1 MKEYLKVNL
10 KWKGCVKMINYYDE
24 IKEKLLKNEIYAKVK
39 DYSKNKHDLS
49 TYYNVGKLLSEAGKS
64 YGDGIIKEYSKR
76 LTSELGKKY
85 DTSYLNKMRKFY
97 GLFQKMAPLAP
108 QLTWSHY
115 VELISLKN
123 IDEIRYYIGISASQN
138 LSRNELRNRIKSKEY
153 ERLDNKTK
161 EKLINKED
169 TLVSDF
175 IKDPIIIN
183 NSLNHIE
190 ISERVLK
197 ELILNDLDI
206 FLKQLGNG
214 FCYIENEYKIK
225 IGNTYNYIDILL
237 FNYQFNC
244 FVVVELKVTELRKE
258 HIGQIEIYM
267 NYIDK
272 NIKTIE
278 ENDTVGIIIC
288 KQENEYVIKY
298 CSDNRIIARKY
309 ELL

>member
-1 MKEYLKVNL
+1 M
-10 KWKGCVKMINYYDE
+10 NYYNE
-24 IKEKLLKNEIYAKVK
+24 IKNELVNNEIYKRVK
-39 DYSKNKHDLS
+39 DYSKNRHDLS

-85 DTSYLNKMRKFY
+85 DVRTLRRIRQFYLFFKE
-97 GLFQKMAPLAP
+97 QKWSPVATE
-108 QLTWSHY
+108 LTWSHY
-115 VELISLKN
+115 CELFLIKN
-123 IDEIRYYIGISASQN
+123 IDEIRYYIDISISQN

-169 TLVSDF
+169 TIVSDF

-183 NSLNHIE
+183 NSLNYIE
-190 ISERVLK
+190 VSEKALK
-197 ELILNDLDI
+197 ELILNDLDN

-237 FNYQFNC
+237 YNIEFNC
-244 FVVVELKVTELRKE
+244 YVIVELKVTELRKE

-272 NIKTIE
+272 NIKRIDMSNTI
-278 ENDTVGIIIC
+278 GLIIS
-288 KQENEYVIKY
+288 KYKNEYIIEYSSDSRIKVTTY
-298 CSDNRIIARKY
+298 LIKQN
-309 ELL
+309 

>member
-1 MKEYLKVNL
+1 M
-10 KWKGCVKMINYYDE
+10 NYYSE
-24 IKEKLLKNEIYAKVK
+24 IKNELVNNEIYKRVK

-76 LTSELGKKY
+76 LTNELGKKY
-85 DTSYLNKMRKFY
+85 DVRTLRRIRQFYLFFKE
-97 GLFQKMAPLAP
+97 QKWSPVATE
-108 QLTWSHY
+108 LTWSHY
-115 VELISLKN
+115 CELLSLEN
-123 IDEIRYYIGISASQN
+123 IDEIKYYVQIAEANN
-138 LSRNELRNRIKSKEY
+138 LSVRELRNRIKSKEY
-153 ERLDNKTK
+153 ERLDSKTK

-175 IKDPIIIN
+175 IKDPIIVN
-183 NSLNHIE
+183 NSLNYIE
-190 ISERVLK
+190 ISEKVLK
-197 ELILNDLDI
+197 ELILNDLDN

-272 NIKTIE
+272 NVKRIDMSDTI
-278 ENDTVGIIIC
+278 GLIIS
-288 KQENEYVIKY
+288 KYKNEYIIEYSSDSRIKVTTY
-298 CSDNRIIARKY
+298 LIHQN
-309 ELL
+309 

>member
-1 MKEYLKVNL
+1 M
-10 KWKGCVKMINYYDE
+10 NYYNE
-24 IKEKLLKNEIYAKVK
+24 IKNELVNNEIYKRVK

-49 TYYNVGKLLSEAGKS
+49 TYYNVGKLLSDGGKS
-64 YGDGIIKEYSKR
+64 YGDSIIKEYSKR

-85 DTSYLNKMRKFY
+85 DVRTLRRIRQFYLFFKE
-97 GLFQKMAPLAP
+97 QKWSPVATE
-108 QLTWSHY
+108 LTWSHY
-115 VELISLKN
+115 CELFLIKN
-123 IDEIRYYIGISASQN
+123 IDEIRYYIDISISQN

-153 ERLDNKTK
+153 ERLDSKTK

-183 NSLNHIE
+183 NCLNYIE
-190 ISERVLK
+190 ISEKALK
-197 ELILNDLDI
+197 ELILNDLEN
-206 FLKQLGNG
+206 FLNQLGNG
-214 FCYIENEYKIK
+214 FSFIGSEYKIK

-272 NIKTIE
+272 NIKRIDMSNTI
-278 ENDTVGIIIC
+278 GLIIS
-288 KQENEYVIKY
+288 KYKNEYIIEYSSDGRIKVTTY
-298 CSDNRIIARKY
+298 LINRN
-309 ELL
+309 

>member
-1 MKEYLKVNL
+1 M
-10 KWKGCVKMINYYDE
+10 NYYNE
-24 IKEKLLKNEIYAKVK
+24 IKNELVNNEIYKRVK
-39 DYSKNKHDLS
+39 DYSKNRHDLS

-76 LTSELGKKY
+76 LTNELGKKY
-85 DTSYLNKMRKFY
+85 SYTYLTRMRQFY
-97 GLFQKMAPLAP
+97 LLGKKVAPLAQ

-123 IDEIRYYIGISASQN
+123 IDEIRYYIDISASQN

-153 ERLDNKTK
+153 ERLDSKTK

-175 IKDPIIIN
+175 VKDPIIIN
-183 NSLNHIE
+183 NSLNYIE
-190 ISERVLK
+190 ISERVLE
-197 ELILNDLDI
+197 ELILNDLDN

-237 FNYQFNC
+237 YNIEFNC
-244 FVVVELKVTELRKE
+244 YVVVELKVTELRKE

-272 NIKTIE
+272 NVKKIGMGNTI
-278 ENDTVGIIIC
+278 GLIIS
-288 KQENEYVIKY
+288 KYKNEYIIEYSSDSRIKVTTY
-298 CSDNRIIARKY
+298 LIKQN
-309 ELL
+309 

>member
-1 MKEYLKVNL
+1 M
-10 KWKGCVKMINYYDE
+10 NYYDE
-24 IKEKLLKNEIYAKVK
+24 IKNELVNNEIYKRVK

-76 LTSELGKKY
+76 LTNELGKKY

-123 IDEIRYYIGISASQN
+123 IDEIRYYIDISASQN

-153 ERLDNKTK
+153 ERLDSKTK
-161 EKLINKED
+161 EKLMNKED

-183 NSLNHIE
+183 NSLNYIE

-225 IGNTYNYIDILL
+225 IGNTYNYIDILP

-258 HIGQIEIYM
+258 HSGQIDIYM

-272 NIKTIE
+272 NIKRIGMSNTI
-278 ENDTVGIIIC
+278 GLIIS
-288 KQENEYVIKY
+288 KYKNEYIIEYSSDSRIKVTTY
-298 CSDNRIIARKY
+298 LIK
-309 ELL
+309 

>member
-1 MKEYLKVNL
+1 M
-10 KWKGCVKMINYYDE
+10 NYYSE
-24 IKEKLLKNEIYAKVK
+24 IKNELVNNEIYKRVK

-76 LTSELGKKY
+76 LTNELGKKY
-85 DTSYLNKMRKFY
+85 SYTYLTRMRQFY
-97 GLFQKMAPLAP
+97 LLGKKVAPLAQ

-123 IDEIRYYIGISASQN
+123 IDEIRYYIDISASQN

-272 NIKTIE
+272 NIKRIGMSNTI
-278 ENDTVGIIIC
+278 GLIIS
-288 KQENEYVIKY
+288 KYKNEYIIEY
-298 CSDNRIIARKY
+298 SSDNRIKVTTYLIK
-309 ELL
+309 ED

>member
-1 MKEYLKVNL
+1 M
-10 KWKGCVKMINYYDE
+10 NYYDE
-24 IKEKLLKNEIYAKVK
+24 IKNELVNNEIYKRVK

-64 YGDGIIKEYSKR
+64 YGDGIIKKYSKR
-76 LTSELGKKY
+76 LTNELGKKY
-85 DTSYLNKMRKFY
+85 SYTYLTRMRQFY
-97 GLFQKMAPLAP
+97 LLGKKVAPLAQ

-123 IDEIRYYIGISASQN
+123 IDEIRYYIDISASQN
-138 LSRNELRNRIKSKEY
+138 LSRNELRNRIKSNEY
-153 ERLDNKTK
+153 ERLDSKTK

-237 FNYQFNC
+237 YNIEFNC
-244 FVVVELKVTELRKE
+244 YIVVELKVTELRKE
-258 HIGQIEIYM
+258 HIGQIEVYM

-272 NIKTIE
+272 NKKRIGMSNTI
-278 ENDTVGIIIC
+278 GLIIS
-288 KQENEYVIKY
+288 KYKNEYIIEY
-298 CSDNRIIARKY
+298 SSDNRIKVTTYLIK
-309 ELL
+309 

>member
-1 MKEYLKVNL
+1 M
-10 KWKGCVKMINYYDE
+10 NYYDE
-24 IKEKLLKNEIYAKVK
+24 IKNELVNNEIYKRVK

-76 LTSELGKKY
+76 LTNELGKKY

-123 IDEIRYYIGISASQN
+123 IDEIRYYIDISASQN

-153 ERLDNKTK
+153 ERLDSKTK
-161 EKLINKED
+161 EKLMNKED

-183 NSLNHIE
+183 NSLNYIE

-197 ELILNDLDI
+197 ELILNDLDN

-272 NIKTIE
+272 NVKRIDMSDTI
-278 ENDTVGIIIC
+278 GLIIS
-288 KQENEYVIKY
+288 KYKNEYIIEYSSDSRIKVTTY
-298 CSDNRIIARKY
+298 LIHQN
-309 ELL
+309 

>member
-1 MKEYLKVNL
+1 M
-10 KWKGCVKMINYYDE
+10 NYYDE
-24 IKEKLLKNEIYAKVK
+24 IKNELVNNEIYKRVK

-76 LTSELGKKY
+76 LTNELGKKY

-123 IDEIRYYIGISASQN
+123 IDEIRYYIDISASQN

-169 TLVSDF
+169 TIVSDF
-175 IKDPIIIN
+175 IKDPIIVN
-183 NSLNHIE
+183 NSLNYIE

-197 ELILNDLDI
+197 ELILNDLDN

-272 NIKTIE
+272 NVKRIDMSDTI
-278 ENDTVGIIIC
+278 GLIIS
-288 KQENEYVIKY
+288 KYKNEYIIEYSSDSRIKVTTY
-298 CSDNRIIARKY
+298 LIHQN
-309 ELL
+309 

>member
-1 MKEYLKVNL
+1 M
-10 KWKGCVKMINYYDE
+10 NYYDE
-24 IKEKLLKNEIYAKVK
+24 IKNELVNNEIYKRVK

-76 LTSELGKKY
+76 LTNELGKKY

-123 IDEIRYYIGISASQN
+123 IDEIRYYIDISASQN

-153 ERLDNKTK
+153 ERLDSKTK
-161 EKLINKED
+161 EKLMNKED

-183 NSLNHIE
+183 NSLNYIE

-197 ELILNDLDI
+197 ELILNDLDN

-244 FVVVELKVTELRKE
+244 FVVVELKVIELRKE

-272 NIKTIE
+272 NVKRIDMSDTI
-278 ENDTVGIIIC
+278 GLIIS
-288 KQENEYVIKY
+288 KYKNEYIIEYSSDSRIKVTTY
-298 CSDNRIIARKY
+298 LIHQN
-309 ELL
+309 

>member
-1 MKEYLKVNL
+1 M
-10 KWKGCVKMINYYDE
+10 NYYSE
-24 IKEKLLKNEIYAKVK
+24 IKNELVNNEIYKKVK

-76 LTSELGKKY
+76 LTNELGKKY
-85 DTSYLNKMRKFY
+85 SYTYLTRMRQFY
-97 GLFQKMAPLAP
+97 LLGKKVAPLAQ

-123 IDEIRYYIGISASQN
+123 IDEIRYYIDISASQN

-153 ERLDNKTK
+153 DRLDNKTK

-237 FNYQFNC
+237 YNIEFNC
-244 FVVVELKVTELRKE
+244 YIVVELKVTELRKE
-258 HIGQIEIYM
+258 HIGQIEVYM

-272 NIKTIE
+272 NKKRIGMSNTI
-278 ENDTVGIIIC
+278 GLIIS
-288 KQENEYVIKY
+288 KYKNEYIIEY
-298 CSDNRIIARKY
+298 SSDNRIKVTTYLIK
-309 ELL
+309 